1 MWGRKGIVKLN
12 GKGLPLISVRN
23 MQGENIVIVGQQ
35 PWDTEL
41 GSNCKDIAVEFS
53 RNNRVLYVNSPLD
66 RYTSMHRKRRPDV
79 RRRLDVIYGRAGGLS
94 QVNENLWVLYP
105 DCIVE
110 SINWIELWSL
120 FNSINRFNNKR
131 FAKVIKKYLRELNF
145 DRFILFNDNEIIK
158 CHYLKEYLNPEIAI
172 YYSRDFIL
180 AAPYWSKRAAIL
192 EPDIIRKNDLCV
204 ANSMYLTNYCKQY
217 NSNSYYVGQG
227 FSMRLFDY
235 VGHTRP
241 DDIKNITGKIIGYVG
256 VLHSS
261 RLDIEA
267 LVFIAASRPDW
278 KLVFVGPEDQEFK
291 DSELHR
297 LPNVIFLGMKGSDE
311 LPKYIHAFDVCI
323 NPQFLT
329 PLTIGNYPRKIDEYL
344 IMGKP
349 VVALL
354 THAMEI
360 FSEVTYLAKNKEE
373 YVDMIEL
380 AMKEDS
386 EELRNKRKALAQSH
400 SWENSV
406 NAIYTAIKEV
416 NKTV

>member
-1 MWGRKGIVKLN
+1 
-12 GKGLPLISVRN
+12 

-41 GSNCKDIAVEFS
+41 GSNCKDIAIEFS
-53 RNNRVLYVNSPLD
+53 RKNRVLYVNSPLD
-66 RYTSMHRKRRPDV
+66 RYTSLYHRRQPYV
-79 RRRLDVIYGRAGGLS
+79 RRRLNVVCGKESGFS
-94 QVNENLWVLYP
+94 QINENLWVLYP

-120 FNSINRFNNKR
+120 FNLINKLNNKR
-131 FAKVIKKYLRELNF
+131 FAKAIKKYLKELNF
-145 DRFILFNDNEIIK
+145 DKFILFNDNEILK
-158 CHYLKEYLNPEIAI
+158 CRYLKEYLNPEVAV

-180 AAPYWSKRAAIL
+180 AAPYWSKRAAAL

-217 NSNSYYVGQG
+217 NPNSHYIGQG
-227 FSMRLFDY
+227 FNLELFND
-235 VGHTRP
+235 VDQTRP
-241 DDIKNITGKIIGYVG
+241 SDIKSITGKIIGYVG

-261 RLDIEA
+261 RLDIETLA
-267 LVFIAASRPDW
+267 YIASSRPEW
-278 KLVFVGPEDQEFK
+278 KLVLVGPEDQGFK
-291 DSELHR
+291 QSVLHKA
-297 LPNVIFLGMKGSDE
+297 PNIIFLGMKKGNE
-311 LPKYIHAFDVCI
+311 LPKYINAFDVCI

-373 YVDMIEL
+373 YVDFIEL
-380 AMKEDS
+380 AMKEDC
-386 EELRNKRKALAQSH
+386 EELRNKRKAIAQSH

-406 NAIYTAIKEV
+406 NAIYSAIQEVKE
-416 NKTV
+416 TL